1 MRLFKKDV
9 IKNVKENSNNGA
21 AKKFKV
27 GRKSVSERVQKDN
40 KLLPM

>member
-1 MRLFKKDV
+1 MRVFKKDV
-9 IKNVKENSNNGA
+9 VKYVKENSNYGA

-27 GRKSVSERVQKDN
+27 GRKSVSEWVQKDN